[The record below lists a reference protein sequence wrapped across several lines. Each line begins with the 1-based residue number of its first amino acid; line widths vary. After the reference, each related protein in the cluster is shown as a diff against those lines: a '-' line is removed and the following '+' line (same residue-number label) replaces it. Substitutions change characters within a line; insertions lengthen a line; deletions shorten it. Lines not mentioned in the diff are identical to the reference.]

1 MTPKSLFN
9 IILKIFGLFFLWQ
22 IINGVMQL
30 ISAFMLFFQPV
41 GYGDNGFNS
50 DGFVAILIACIV
62 LALYCFIVYLLVF
75 RANYITEK
83 LHLDKGFEAES
94 FSMNLSTPDILSI
107 ALIVIGGVVLFNE
120 IPNFCNNVFSFFQER
135 SVRLGMTKT
144 NYSYMILPAVKII
157 LALLLIGERKRI
169 VAFAERRREK
179 TGEKEIGRE
188 AGDGLQK
195 NDTILNN

>member
-9 IILKIFGLFFLWQ
+9 IILKIFGLLFLWQ
-22 IINGVMQL
+22 IINGVVQL
-30 ISAFMLFFQPV
+30 ISAFMLFFQTG

-62 LALYCFIVYLLVF
+62 LAFYCFIIYLLIF
-75 RANYITEK
+75 RANYIIDK
-83 LHLDKGFEAES
+83 LHLDKGFKEES

-107 ALIVIGGVVLFNE
+107 ALIVIGGVVLFSE
-120 IPNFCNNVFSFFQER
+120 VPNFCSKVFSFFQER
-135 SVRLGMTKT
+135 SVRLGMTKP

-169 VAFAERRREK
+169 VSFAERRREK

-188 AGDGLQK
+188 AEDGL
-195 NDTILNN
+195 

>member
-22 IINGVMQL
+22 IINGVVQL
-30 ISAFMLFFQPV
+30 ISAFMLFLQPV

-50 DGFVAILIACIV
+50 DGFAAILIACIV
-62 LALYCFIVYLLVF
+62 LAFYCYIIYLLVF
-75 RANYITEK
+75 RANYIIDK
-83 LHLDKGFEAES
+83 LHFDKGFEEES
-94 FSMNLSTPDILSI
+94 FSFNLSTPDILSI

-120 IPNFCNNVFSFFQER
+120 IPDFCSKVFSIFQER
-135 SVRLGMTKT
+135 SMQLGMTNT
-144 NYSYMILPAVKII
+144 NYSYMIIPTVKIL

-188 AGDGLQK
+188 AED
-195 NDTILNN
+195 DV